1 MWQVYD
7 INVNHELFRHKRENM
22 HIIDPKDAA
31 SDLPGWTGGDDFITK
46 IFQFKDFAQ
55 AFGFMSQIAIVAE
68 AMNHHPEWYNVY
80 NRVDVTLTTH
90 EAGGVTDKDIKLAKR
105 MEQAAK

>member
-1 MWQVYD
+1 
-7 INVNHELFRHKRENM
+7 M
-22 HIIDPKDAA
+22 HVIDPKDAVI
-31 SDLPGWTGGDDFITK
+31 DLPGWTGGDDFITK
-46 IFQFKDFAQ
+46 VFKFDDFAQ

-90 EAGGVTDKDIKLAKR
+90 EAGGVTDKDIDLAKR
-105 MEQAAK
+105 MEQATG

>member
-1 MWQVYD
+1 
-7 INVNHELFRHKRENM
+7 M
-22 HIIDPKDAA
+22 HVIDPKDAVI
-31 SDLPGWTGGDDFITK
+31 DLPGWTGGDDFITK
-46 IFQFKDFAQ
+46 IFKFDDFAQ

-90 EAGGVTDKDIKLAKR
+90 EAGGVTDKDIDLAKR
-105 MEQAAK
+105 MEQAAG